1 MDLEPIL
8 NFTREYWYIWVIWGV
23 AVLWAGSLLL
33 VRRFTLKRLAAAL
46 GRPEARQGDL
56 SMPLPDPRP
65 EDQEALNLIRE
76 YRRRRLLKLW
86 PNTRLSFKE
95 INELSQNLVADIAR
109 IYYPEEERPEL
120 KASLGDL
127 AALYRRVGVRLSA
140 WLETVPFRPLKD
152 MELSTVLFLH
162 GTYQRVRAH
171 PVHQF
176 LQRTHLY
183 QAARWLWTSVNVVN
197 PYYWGS
203 RAAYTGGREFLFR
216 LFLAK
221 VISVVGEEAMRL
233 YSRRSPQARLLRRF
247 QVGVQEM
254 INLALE
260 QNGELPAGVGAAL
273 LRLILAARALE
284 DQEKL
289 MLVKM
294 VSRPR
299 PRDTAWGDL
308 DPAAKK
314 KMQRWLTGLV
324 KFCWPAPERRDL
336 LARLE
341 ARRQATANQA
351 IPDTKTPS

>member
-1 MDLEPIL
+1 LDFDKIL
-8 NFTREYWYIWVIWGV
+8 NFLRAYWYIWIIWGA

-33 VRRFTLKRLAAAL
+33 VRRVTLKRLAAAL
-46 GRPEARQGDL
+46 GREEARADDL
-56 SMPLPDPRP
+56 KMPLPDPRP
-65 EDQEALNLIRE
+65 EDQEALSLIRD

-86 PNTRLSFKE
+86 PNTRLRFRE
-95 INELSQNLVADIAR
+95 INELSQNLVTDIAR

-140 WLETVPFRPLKD
+140 WLTTAAFRPLKD
-152 MELSTVLFLH
+152 MELGTVLFLH
-162 GTYQRVRAH
+162 GTYQRVKAH

-183 QAARWLWTSVNVVN
+183 QMARWLWTSVNVVN

-203 RAAYTGGREFLFR
+203 RAAYTGGREVLVR

-221 VISVVGEEAMRL
+221 VIAVVGEEAMRL
-233 YSRRSPQARLLRRF
+233 YSRRSPQARLFQRF

-260 QNGELPAGVGAAL
+260 KNGELPAGVAAAL

-289 MLVKM
+289 LLVKM

-299 PRDTAWGDL
+299 PRATAWGDL

-324 KFCWPAPERRDL
+324 KFCWPAPERREL
-336 LARLE
+336 LTRLE
-341 ARRQATANQA
+341 ARRQDAANSLK
-351 IPDTKTPS
+351 P

>member
-1 MDLEPIL
+1 MNLEPLL
-8 NFTREYWYIWVIWGV
+8 NFLREYWYIWLIWG
-23 AVLWAGSLLL
+23 AAILWTGSLLL
-33 VRRFTLKRLAAAL
+33 VRHLTLKRLRAAL
-46 GRPEARQGDL
+46 GGDEARADDL
-56 SMPLPDPRP
+56 SLPLPDPRP
-65 EDQEALNLIRE
+65 EDQEALNLIRD

-86 PNTRLSFKE
+86 PNTRLSFRE
-95 INELSQNLVADIAR
+95 INELSQNLVTDIAR

-140 WLETVPFRPLKD
+140 WLETAAFRPLKD
-152 MELSTVLFLH
+152 MELGTVLFLH
-162 GTYQRVRAH
+162 DTYQRVKTH

-176 LQRTHLY
+176 LQRSHLY
-183 QAARWLWTSVNVVN
+183 RAARWLWTSINVLN

-203 RAAYTGGREFLFR
+203 RAAFTGGREVLFR

-221 VISVVGEEAMRL
+221 VIAVVGEEAMRL
-233 YSRRSPQARLLRRF
+233 YSRRSPQARLLRRY

-260 QNGELPAGVGAAL
+260 KNGELPAGVSAGL

-289 MLVKM
+289 LLVKM

-308 DPAAKK
+308 DPDARKQ
-314 KMQRWLTGLV
+314 MQRWLTGLV
-324 KFCWPAPERRDL
+324 KLCWPAAERREL

-341 ARRQATANQA
+341 ARRQNGANPPA
-351 IPDTKTPS
+351 PHSP